1 MTIKNNLKISIVTIV
16 RNGMPFVKETVE
28 SVLSQDYESLEYIVV
43 DAVSTDGTVEF
54 LLENKTRLSKL
65 IIEKDDGIADAFN
78 KGLNQ
83 VSGDYIM
90 FLNAD
95 DSLASPCVI
104 SEMVKSIISFNK
116 PMIIYG
122 DCELLD
128 RNTSKAIARTVI
140 NFNVSELI
148 NGLMIPHPSTLTSK
162 KYFAKYGIF
171 DTSFTIAMDYEWFLR
186 GANKEKIIHIK
197 KLITLVREGGVS
209 TKNQVKVISEIVRA
223 LKKNSYIKT
232 RLMVLIIYMKFI
244 SRFMVRVL
252 LQFFGLYGL
261 YKTYKNPS

>member
-1 MTIKNNLKISIVTIV
+1 
-16 RNGMPFVKETVE
+16 
-28 SVLSQDYESLEYIVV
+28 
-43 DAVSTDGTVEF
+43 
-54 LLENKTRLSKL
+54 
-65 IIEKDDGIADAFN
+65 
-78 KGLNQ
+78 
-83 VSGDYIM
+83 
-90 FLNAD
+90 
-95 DSLASPCVI
+95 
-104 SEMVKSIISFNK
+104 
-116 PMIIYG
+116 
-122 DCELLD
+122 
-128 RNTSKAIARTVI
+128 
-140 NFNVSELI
+140 
-148 NGLMIPHPSTLTSK
+148 
-162 KYFAKYGIF
+162 
-171 DTSFTIAMDYEWFLR
+171 MDYEWFLR